1 MLKQARSILI
11 QMYKFITNSVKSEF
25 LGKVLKTVFMVCT
38 NLLGLWVLQ
47 RVKTILFKNLP
58 QTNLKIK
65 IKYILKLILSFI
77 VERKT
82 LKLMKVLA

>member
-1 MLKQARSILI
+1 MK
-11 QMYKFITNSVKSEF
+11 NCVKSDV
-25 LGKVLKTVFMVCT
+25 LNKVLKTVFMVCT

-47 RVKTILFKNLP
+47 RVKTTLFKNLP

-65 IKYILKLILSFI
+65 IKYMLKLILSFI

-82 LKLMKVLA
+82 LKFMQTLS